1 MIYRAWFFQT
11 FFKITGFPID
21 KICIKPQ
28 YCFEDKNVQDR
39 KIHGKAIIVSN
50 HLNFFDYAALIFAFP
65 SRVLH
70 CVIAEITFGKNF
82 LMTAFLSLMGS
93 IKVDRFGH
101 DFNFLGKCSKILD
114 HNGVVV
120 MYPES
125 RIPDKKKGDVPP
137 LEFKP
142 SVVYMALQANA
153 PIIPYYSNGQVFSKE
168 KYKAII
174 GKPID
179 VRAYYDSTFDEK
191 TNLKNIANI
200 LRNKIIELRDELE
213 NQSKK

>member
-11 FFKITGFPID
+11 FFKITGYPVD
-21 KICIKPQ
+21 KLFIKPQ
-28 YCFEDKNVQDR
+28 YYYENEKVQNR

-70 CVIAEITFGKNF
+70 CVIAEVAFGKNVF
-82 LMTAFLSLMGS
+82 MTAFLSLLGS
-93 IKVDRFGH
+93 IRVDRFGH
-101 DFNFLGKCSKILD
+101 DFSFVGKACRILD

-125 RIPDKKKGDVPP
+125 RIPSAKKGDVPP

-142 SVVYMALQANA
+142 SAVYMALQANA
-153 PIIPYYSNGQVFSKE
+153 PIIPYYSNGEVFSKK
-168 KYKAII
+168 KYRAII

-179 VRAYYDSTFDEK
+179 VRALYDNSFDEK
-191 TNLKNIANI
+191 TNLKNISEI
-200 LRNKIIELRDELE
+200 LREKIIELRDNLE
-213 NQSKK
+213 KQCK